1 MAKAKFENIEA
12 NHIVEAVKIFNAE
25 GYPSGFTTSK
35 AYDVEIDGELYPPK
49 AIMAYANQ
57 LASGEPP
64 ENNFKGGRKT
74 DCFDAFARNGFKIHP
89 RANAKNLSSWIEGYK
104 KLISDELESS
114 EMQGAYNELY
124 KWEGI
129 AHFQQ
134 FWKDDATPLE
144 LEGIIN
150 AAFAKTGNL
159 LRGAHFYP
167 LGMLED
173 MAESRPA
180 ELSEAFKVLFDESR
194 SLVDRL
200 AFFEGYGNEFIKEHR
215 EDVNNH
221 YQSRRA
227 MMVYLVLRFPE
238 KYVLY
243 KNGMFNDFCS
253 LTGFWPKYGT
263 AKRGTYDVITNYL
276 EMCDALKS
284 ELRKDQ
290 ALLDLHKKRLPED
303 LQFNDDDNMLVQD
316 FMYSVT
322 TYLNVKQEEN
332 AQDGWTSD
340 EKRLVAVLQSIGHS
354 DANALWNVIGDILD
368 GLSIQE
374 GDERLCYSLP
384 QSQKLIG
391 LTVGQRY
398 VVTIEKKRKSSE
410 YRYYDELRADGGW
423 LKSASD
429 MEEIQAGQ
437 DRILKNVQ
445 NELERTSR
453 SGFREEGSIAME
465 KTFFDSDYREEVFQ
479 SAFAQQ
485 AGGASEAIKA
495 EFTRWLAD
503 VKGFTEGSIKSYLKA
518 IEVLE
523 SNFGVIVYLQS
534 DQSELEWL
542 YQDLI
547 KHQTKEDGKY
557 HYRKSASLGL
567 RGFYSAA
574 VGKFIE
580 FQNRAL
586 PMATPMDLNQIFFGP
601 PGTGKTYNTINESI
615 RIVDPAF
622 FAEHRTDRKAL
633 RARFQELLL
642 SDSNESEG
650 RIGFT
655 TFHQSMSYE
664 DFVEGIKPKR
674 PEEGDTYLQY
684 DIEDGIFKNMCRLA
698 EDALGGADRDA
709 KIGMTSKEFERAQ
722 FFKLSLGNTLDS
734 ADDEVYDYCIENNC
748 ISIGFGGGVNYSARS
763 EKDIREMGAAAG
775 LGSYDVTAIN
785 MFANHLEPGSIVVV
799 SKGNRYVRAIG
810 RITGDYEFRE
820 DSPFVNNMHWRHFR
834 SVEWIY
840 HGNDIPAKQL
850 YQRNLSQMT
859 IYKLDKRELIESF
872 FCDGNLT
879 GSQKSSNNFVLII
892 DEINRGNVSS
902 IFGELITLIEP
913 DKRAGQAEQLSVT
926 LPYSKSEFS
935 VPSNLYVIG
944 TMNTTDRS
952 VEALD
957 AALRRRFTFKEMAPK
972 ASVIEEHGALRN
984 THGEIEKEGIDL
996 VKIFDA
1002 MNRRIALL
1010 LDKDHCIGH
1019 SYFMKVETKT
1029 QLISMFENKVI
1040 PLLEEYFFSDYG
1052 KISLVLGKSFIEV
1065 IEEDAREVFAA
1076 NDYDQLLVDE
1086 LSSQKTYQIRPSE
1099 DWDFNSIYA

>member
-1 MAKAKFENIEA
+1 MRFLQVNEVHIVKAAKAFK
-12 NHIVEAVKIFNAE
+12 AE
-25 GYPSGFTTSK
+25 GCPSGFSLSTY
-35 AYDVEIDGELYPPK
+35 YDVEIEGELYPPK

-57 LASGEPP
+57 LATGEPP

-74 DCFDAFARNGFKIHP
+74 DCFDAFARNGFKIHS
-89 RANAKNLSSWIEGYK
+89 RANAKNLSNWIEGYK

-124 KWEGI
+124 KWEGV

-134 FWKDDATPLE
+134 IWKDDATPLE
-144 LEGIIN
+144 LKDIIN

-173 MAESRPA
+173 MAESRPT

-200 AFFEGYGNEFIKEHR
+200 AFFEDFGNQFIQEHR

-227 MMVYLVLRFPE
+227 MMVYLVLRFPG

-243 KNGMFNDFCS
+243 KNGMFNEFCS

-290 ALLDLHKKRLPED
+290 ALLDLHTKRLPED
-303 LQFNDDDNMLVQD
+303 LQFDDDENMLVQD

-332 AQDGWTSD
+332 AQNGWTTD
-340 EKRLVAVLQSIGHS
+340 EKRLIAVLQSIGHS

-374 GDERLCYSLP
+374 GDERFCYSLP

-391 LTVGQRY
+391 LTIGQRY
-398 VVTIEKKRKSSE
+398 VVTINKKRKSSE

-423 LKSASD
+423 LKSASN
-429 MEEIQAGQ
+429 MEEIQDCQ
-437 DRILKNVQ
+437 DRILMNVQ

-453 SGFREEGSIAME
+453 SGFREEGSLAME
-465 KTFFDSDYREEVFQ
+465 KTFFHSDYRQSIFNEAFQ
-479 SAFAQQ
+479 QIPKQQ
-485 AGGASEAIKA
+485 MGDIKA
-495 EFTRWLAD
+495 EFTAWL
-503 VKGFTEGSIKSYLKA
+503 KSKLESSTSSYLRA
-518 IEVLE
+518 IDVLE
-523 SNFGVIVYLQS
+523 VEFGIPVY
-534 DQSELEWL
+534 SEKNQTKLESL
-542 YQDLI
+542 YEDLI
-547 KHQTKEDGKY
+547 KHQTQENGKY
-557 HYRKSASLGL
+557 HYEKAASLGL
-567 RGFYSAA
+567 SSFYSAS
-574 VGKFIE
+574 VRKFIE

-586 PMATPMDLNQIFFGP
+586 PMATPTDLNQIFFGP

-615 RIVDPAF
+615 RIVDPEF
-622 FAEHRTDRKAL
+622 FAEYQTDRKAL

-642 SDSNESEG
+642 SDSNETEG

-748 ISIGFGGGVNYSARS
+748 ISIGFGGGMDYTAKS
-763 EKDIREMGAAAG
+763 EREIREMGAEDQ

-785 MFANHLEPGSIVVV
+785 MFVNHLEPGSVVVV

-840 HGNDIPAKQL
+840 HGDDIPAKQL

-872 FCDGNLT
+872 FCDGNLSS
-879 GSQKSSNNFVLII
+879 SQRSSNNFVLII

-913 DKRAGQAEQLSVT
+913 DKRAGQEEQLRVT

-935 VPSNLYVIG
+935 VPSNLHVIG
-944 TMNTTDRS
+944 TMNTADRS

-957 AALRRRFTFKEMAPK
+957 AALRRRFTFKEMAPQS
-972 ASVIEEHGALRN
+972 AVIADHGALRN
-984 THGEIEKEGIDL
+984 TQGKIEKEGIDL
-996 VKIFDA
+996 VKLFEA

-1029 QLISMFENKVI
+1029 QLISVFENKVI

-1052 KISLVLGKSFIEV
+1052 KISLVLGKSFIEL
-1065 IEEDAREVFAA
+1065 IEQDASEVFAA
-1076 NDYDQLLVDE
+1076 NDYDQLLADE
-1086 LSSQKTYQIRPSE
+1086 LSGQKTYQIRSSE
-1099 DWDFNSIYA
+1099 DWDFTSIYA